1 MDAEIR
7 TGPGLYSDGTK
18 GVLPR
23 AGRQGEVI
31 VADYLGRYA
40 EASRRGNL
48 FMANAIVTAPVIFST
63 AAGTGG
69 PLIWNGSATT
79 YVSIVAVSYAV
90 TTASGVVGALGF
102 TGNSG
107 QTSAPTSTTAIDSRA
122 NLFIG
127 GPASAATP
135 FRVGTPTNAG
145 AFLLPFASITTA
157 TTAVPIGNP
166 WIEIGGAIT
175 IPPNAWASVAASATL
190 TSLVAQIAVLYQ
202 EFPL

>member
-1 MDAEIR
+1 MDAEFR

-18 GVLPR
+18 GVIPR
-23 AGRQGEVI
+23 TGRQGEVI

-48 FMANAIVTAPVIFST
+48 FMANAIVTSPVIFST

-69 PLIWNGSATT
+69 PIIWNGSTT
-79 YVSIVAVSYAV
+79 TNVSIVAVSYAV
-90 TTASGVVGALGF
+90 TTASGAVGALGF

-107 QTSAPTSTTAIDSRA
+107 QTSAPGSTTAIDSRA
-122 NLFIG
+122 NLYIG
-127 GPASAATP
+127 GAASGATP
-135 FRVGTPTNAG
+135 YKVGTPTNAG
-145 AFLLPFASITTA
+145 AFFMPFAQITTA

-175 IPPNAWASVAASATL
+175 IPPNCWVSVAGSATL
-190 TSLVAQIAVLYQ
+190 TSLVAQIGILFQ
-202 EFPL
+202 EFPV